1 MMNKRISSKT
11 ILVFLL
17 PIVLFAILVVPYNYI
32 NSEYLVEIFGCGCP
46 KIDEFGNII
55 ENDINANDIT
65 AVFWA
70 CVALCST
77 VIGGFISVRLPKV
90 WMRILYTSA
99 VFIVSMFIAYN
110 LTQSMMWN

>member
-1 MMNKRISSKT
+1 MNKELNLKT
-11 ILVFLL
+11 IIFLIL
-17 PIVLFAILVVPYNYI
+17 PIILFAVLVVPYSYL
-32 NSEYLVEIFGCGCP
+32 NSEYIVDIFGCGCP

-77 VIGGFISVRLPKV
+77 VIGGFISVKLPKI
-90 WMRILYTSA
+90 WMRILYTFA
-99 VFIVSMFIAYN
+99 VFAVSLTIAYN